1 MVDPRWTAIYN
12 TPNKSIR
19 QNVARR
25 GVVLHHAAT
34 TSLDALRRLAMGG
47 KQVSATALVKDGN
60 RERLMTDEFR
70 AWSLSDAYWDSACRS
85 VETANESTNGWT
97 ISDESTWSLALLV
110 AYWAERDGFW
120 PHRDGNRRN
129 WTVYGHREIYEEFGA
144 SYATA
149 CPGGMDLNLVTKRA
163 QEILRGSDPA
173 GGGGTP
179 IEEEDDMAKMHATQ
193 NATSRTIP
201 SGKTQRFLN
210 TKGQPINL
218 TPHAGRV
225 DVTLHVYGEGLTEGK
240 SLDLYIVRHE
250 VSTGKESPHYL
261 ETIQGFGDAES
272 KGEFKRSVSYKFD
285 LSAGFTVVAEMR
297 ARGGDVKV
305 NLTGSEAYTFL
316 VR

>member
-120 PHRDGNRRN
+120 PHRNGPRRE

-163 QEILRGSDPA
+163 QEILRGHKPQPEP
-173 GGGGTP
+173 TP
-179 IEEEDDMAKMHATQ
+179 EPIVIPEIEEDDMKIAFGHRSEGNDEWMLVHPDLEGGYMVTVAYEE
-193 NATSRTIP
+193 ALAWSRVFKN
-201 SGKTQRFLN
+201 GWDADLN
-210 TKGQPINL
+210 ERYDFN
-218 TPHAGRV
+218 V
-225 DVTLHVYGEGLTEGK
+225 
-240 SLDLYIVRHE
+240 
-250 VSTGKESPHYL
+250 
-261 ETIQGFGDAES
+261 
-272 KGEFKRSVSYKFD
+272 KRSDYIAIQEAAKRVA
-285 LSAGFTVVAEMR
+285 SAKIR
-297 ARGGDVKV
+297 
-305 NLTGSEAYTFL
+305 
-316 VR
+316 